1 MLPSLPRR
9 ARGDETGAT
18 LIIVTLSLLALFG
31 MMILVVDV
39 GSVLW
44 VRRALVNS
52 ADAAALA
59 AAQSCSKK
67 EGGAVA
73 NVQASYYTAANQSG
87 AFVAKGYP
95 QYWPSCDS
103 PAGLVTVRVKVN
115 TPLFFAPVLG
125 ASSTT
130 GVTTQATAVW
140 GGAGAGEKV
149 APLMVSMNR
158 LGTCQ
163 IPPENPD
170 DYPEG
175 MECWFW
181 WNNSNNAQN
190 NPDLA
195 NAEWGTLDLLNWD
208 ILPSVH
214 CNNSTPPEFERWML
228 QGFPLPLPID
238 SDLYGGVIEGPANP
252 DNPERVHTYVCR
264 GQGNFGA
271 ALDNDL
277 EAAACAYPPAEGCD
291 PLYFPVNRPETQI
304 DPTPLDPV
312 GVTCSPADYATTGC
326 AVDKY
331 DIVGFA
337 RMYVELLY
345 KGNELKATSPDPD
358 VVEAYNQ
365 CVVRLGVDPDP
376 NARCIKTR
384 WVEFTNQGLIPR
396 EGENFGVVPVALIE

>member
-1 MLPSLPRR
+1 MLRRLPRR
-9 ARGDETGAT
+9 AHREERGAT
-18 LIIVTLSLLALFG
+18 LIIVTLSLLAMFG

-73 NVQASYYTAANQSG
+73 TAQASYYTVANKSG
-87 AFVAKGYP
+87 AFVAGGYP
-95 QYWPSCDS
+95 RYFPRCDA
-103 PAGLVTVRVKVN
+103 PAGLVTVRVRVN
-115 TPLFFAPVLG
+115 TPLYFAPVLG
-125 ASSTT
+125 ADTTT

-149 APLMVSMNR
+149 APLMLSMNR
-158 LGTCQ
+158 LGTCE
-163 IPPENPD
+163 IPPADPD

-175 MECWFW
+175 KVCWFW
-181 WNNSNNAQN
+181 WNNSSRGQG

-208 ILPSVH
+208 ILPPIH
-214 CNNSTPPEFERWML
+214 CNNSTPPQFETWML
-228 QGFPLPLPID
+228 RGFPLPLPID
-238 SDLYGGVIEGPANP
+238 SDFYGGIP
-252 DNPERVHTYVCR
+252 DDTHTYVCR
-264 GQGNFGA
+264 GEGHFGA
-271 ALDNDL
+271 ALDNDIDQVIAQG
-277 EAAACAYPPAEGCD
+277 EPI
-291 PLYFPVNRPETQI
+291 YFPVNRPDTQI
-304 DPTPLDPV
+304 DSNGYV
-312 GVTCSPADYATTGC
+312 CSPAIYASTGC

-337 RMYVELLY
+337 YMYIEALY
-345 KGNELKATSPDPD
+345 KGNQLDAEAT
-358 VVEAYNQ
+358 EN
-365 CVVRLGVDPDP
+365 CVTRLGVSPDP
-376 NARCIKTR
+376 NARCMKTR
-384 WVEFTNQGLIPR
+384 WIRFTNEGLIPR

>member
-1 MLPSLPRR
+1 MRRRLPPE
-9 ARGDETGAT
+9 AHGDESGAV

-31 MMILVVDV
+31 MMVLVVDV
-39 GSVLW
+39 GSVLY

-73 NVQASYYTAANQSG
+73 NTQATYYAGANHQG
-87 AFVAKGYP
+87 AFVAGGYP
-95 QYWPSCDS
+95 QYFPRCDA
-103 PAGLVTVRVKVN
+103 PAGLVTVRVRVN

-125 ASSTT
+125 ANTNT

-149 APLMVSMNR
+149 APLMLSANR
-158 LGTCQ
+158 LSNCQ
-163 IPPENPD
+163 IPPADPNSTPTGG
-170 DYPEG
+170 PV
-175 MECWFW
+175 CTFW
-181 WNNSNNAQN
+181 WNNSNRAQR

-214 CNNSTPPEFERWML
+214 CNNSTPPQFEQWML
-228 QGFPLPLPID
+228 RGFPLPLPID
-238 SDLYGGVIEGPANP
+238 SDFYGGVE
-252 DNPERVHTYVCR
+252 DDTHTYVCR

-271 ALDNDL
+271 ALDNDI
-277 EAAACAYPPAEGCD
+277 EDAIAAGD
-291 PLYFPVNRPETQI
+291 PVYFPVNRSETQI
-304 DPTPLDPV
+304 DPTPQDPI
-312 GVTCSPADYATTGC
+312 GVTCAPADYAATGC

-331 DIVGFA
+331 DIIGFA
-337 RMYVELLY
+337 RLYIDEIYRGNTDEAQAACAHVPGVERD
-345 KGNELKATSPDPD
+345 A
-358 VVEAYNQ
+358 
-365 CVVRLGVDPDP
+365 
-376 NARCIKTR
+376 NARCMVTH
-384 WVEFTNQGLIPR
+384 WESYTTDGLIPR